1 MKKYISSEY
10 VGIGHPDKIADQ
22 ISDTILDKFLS
33 VNPKS
38 RVAVETLVSDNKV
51 IVAGEVNSDITISD
65 DDLKEE
71 IIKTVSRIGYKKD
84 IPCTFREDNLDI
96 SIFLRQQSPNIQESV
111 DKSNGT
117 IGAGDQGIMFG
128 YATSEE
134 SAFYLPMPYVLAA
147 ELLITLN
154 FKINTGELDGIYT
167 DNKSQVCCVYD
178 NDRIYIDKIILST
191 FHNKKLNVN
200 DVRKILKQKVIDDV
214 LKGYERFILK
224 DHDIKFLINSAG
236 PFWVGGPE
244 ADTGLTGRKI
254 IADTYG
260 GFAPH
265 GGGAFSGKDPS
276 KVDRSAT
283 YMARHI
289 AKNLVANGY
298 CNHATVQLS
307 YAIGDT
313 QPFSI
318 SVSSDQ
324 VNIDKSLEQK
334 IFETFDLSPQGIINY
349 LELTNPL
356 RVKYKTISSGG
367 HFFGLNTPWEKIISF

>member
-1 MKKYISSEY
+1 M
-10 VGIGHPDKIADQ
+10 
-22 ISDTILDKFLS
+22 
-33 VNPKS
+33 
-38 RVAVETLVSDNKV
+38 
-51 IVAGEVNSDITISD
+51 
-65 DDLKEE
+65 
-71 IIKTVSRIGYKKD
+71 
-84 IPCTFREDNLDI
+84 
-96 SIFLRQQSPNIQESV
+96 
-111 DKSNGT
+111 
-117 IGAGDQGIMFG
+117 
-128 YATSEE
+128 
-134 SAFYLPMPYVLAA
+134 
-147 ELLITLN
+147 
-154 FKINTGELDGIYT
+154 
-167 DNKSQVCCVYD
+167 
-178 NDRIYIDKIILST
+178 
-191 FHNKKLNVN
+191 
-200 DVRKILKQKVIDDV
+200 
-214 LKGYERFILK
+214 
-224 DHDIKFLINSAG
+224 
-236 PFWVGGPE
+236 
-244 ADTGLTGRKI
+244 TGRKI

-318 SVSSDQ
+318 SVSTDQ
-324 VNIDKSLEQK
+324 VNIDESLEQK